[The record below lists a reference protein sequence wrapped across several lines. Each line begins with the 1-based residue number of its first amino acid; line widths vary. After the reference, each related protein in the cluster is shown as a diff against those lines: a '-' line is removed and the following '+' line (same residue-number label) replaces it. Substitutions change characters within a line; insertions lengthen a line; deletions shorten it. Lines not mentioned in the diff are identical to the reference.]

1 MNSTDPVLTP
11 ALLAAAE
18 KLAETVGRVEP
29 IAAFQQ
35 AKARYDA
42 DAEVQALVE
51 QYGAARRDLQIRQ
64 SGGEIT
70 QGDLNRLRDLQRQV
84 QASSVVVNFVETQQ
98 VAAGYLYAMV
108 QELDELIGMDFAA
121 LASPSTC

>member
-64 SGGEIT
+64 TGGEER
-70 QGDLNRLRDLQRQV
+70 LNWR
-84 QASSVVVNFVETQQ
+84 
-98 VAAGYLYAMV
+98 
-108 QELDELIGMDFAA
+108 
-121 LASPSTC
+121 